1 MTHHVS
7 AGGRRRQRF
16 NAGQNESISCQENAP
31 GTDMEGN
38 NEECK
43 RPGEEKTTHHDE
55 DI

>member
-16 NAGQNESISCQENAP
+16 NAGQNESISCQENA

-43 RPGEEKTTHHDE
+43 RPGEEKTTQHDE